1 MGKATLTRESI
12 IEAAR
17 AVAKDFEGSPSKA
30 DFVRLTGIGE
40 YHLWRLFPDGGWTKV
55 RELAGIERH
64 PQDYDALSDERLL
77 AEYLKVA
84 KQAGRI
90 PTWNIFES
98 IANVSRSVITRRFGG
113 LQGTLKRLG
122 DYLEAHEPESTL
134 LVELQAKF
142 KHEIPTPPAGS
153 HTLSK
158 TVWTKGS
165 GPVFG
170 QPIDFRGLR
179 HAPINEQGVVFLFG
193 MVAYELGFIVES
205 VQAGYPDCEAKRCV
219 DRKPSDGNGFESSS
233 NFCAATL
240 PNTVTSP
247 PGLT

>member
-113 LQGTLKRLG
+113 ACREPSSGWVITWRLMNLNPPYLSSCRQNLSTRSLRRRPARTHFPRQSGPKVAGLYSVSQLTFEAFGTLR
-122 DYLEAHEPESTL
+122 STSRVLSFCLVWWPTSLDL
-134 LVELQAKF
+134 LSNPSRPATPIAKPNAASTGNPAMATGSNRVRIF
-142 KHEIPTPPAGS
+142 VQQLCPTRSRAR
-153 HTLSK
+153 
-158 TVWTKGS
+158 
-165 GPVFG
+165 
-170 QPIDFRGLR
+170 RG
-179 HAPINEQGVVFLFG
+179 
-193 MVAYELGFIVES
+193 
-205 VQAGYPDCEAKRCV
+205 
-219 DRKPSDGNGFESSS
+219 
-233 NFCAATL
+233 
-240 PNTVTSP
+240 
-247 PGLT
+247 